1 MAIEHTFAGVPVAD
15 YASARAWYERLFGRP
30 PDLIPHDTEA
40 AWQLGGTSWVYVVED
55 AGRAGNALLTLMVD
69 DLDEHV
75 RQLAERGLRAGT
87 VERVEGKYAKASITD
102 PEGNLISFGE
112 NLGDDA

>member
-1 MAIEHTFAGVPVAD
+1 
-15 YASARAWYERLFGRP
+15 
-30 PDLIPHDTEA
+30 
-40 AWQLGGTSWVYVVED
+40 
-55 AGRAGNALLTLMVD
+55 MVD

-75 RQLAERGLRAGT
+75 RQLAERGLRTGT